1 MIKIK
6 TTLVK
11 TSFQWLKNYN
21 AELKTT
27 TLQLKYNCLSL
38 VFNKLQSR
46 LKTAQAHKKHTKH
59 KRRKKMGKKMVK
71 AMRTSNQKYTKEG
84 MTQTT
89 FVISKA
95 DMCRFKI
102 ACIVVENKKIAEVL
116 RELVKEYTERVFN
129 NYKKEN
135 GGEMDF
141 NDLLKM

>member
-1 MIKIK
+1 
-6 TTLVK
+6 
-11 TSFQWLKNYN
+11 
-21 AELKTT
+21 
-27 TLQLKYNCLSL
+27 
-38 VFNKLQSR
+38 
-46 LKTAQAHKKHTKH
+46 
-59 KRRKKMGKKMVK
+59 MGKKMVK

-89 FVISKA
+89 FVINKA

-102 ACIVVENKKIAEVL
+102 ACIVIENKKIAEVL